1 MLSAITQFHL
11 IMRIMFRQ
19 LQSGVCARLI
29 LACCLLGLSFLL
41 AAQENP
47 PTAEKLLLEATKEQY
62 KLDNESREK
71 QWLSVQNRWAQTL
84 SDIEQFVN
92 NDVNHNEQSIGD
104 SLDGIDRL
112 IEDAKTSIK
121 NSTDALKTN
130 KLLLEGLGNSP
141 ISGSEPESL
150 TETRNQL
157 KLIQSFYENQIKKLD
172 ELSTNAENLKLALS
186 QLRRTELAEII
197 KARLALPFLPSTI
210 TTALKTAT
218 TRTAGFV
225 ISMREWRTKHSKSSQ
240 LWATRIVI
248 VLSIALAYFL
258 GKFINQRFGR
268 NPDIESPTHS
278 RKLSAAVAQGVA
290 TGLIPMTIIGVLFT
304 FLNSVYA
311 IDTEN
316 FNRFINTVLGHLLV
330 LSIAITLCIAILSPR
345 YPQWGLT
352 SLSASSSSRIGK
364 GLIFLILVVILDSL
378 IFTFLNIEPDYVS
391 SFSVNESRT
400 TSFFGTIFN
409 VLKAVGLIY
418 LCRPSIW
425 VDIDDKF
432 TEKESNAVD
441 TLWALIRGSVIVLS
455 CISIIASFMG
465 HVYLGGYITFGIF
478 ITMILFGI
486 CIVVRHAAH
495 DSVSFIIKQKWLRK
509 NFNLRIVTL
518 QKIKF
523 WAQFII
529 DPLIFG
535 AALLI
540 ILPFWGVPVEKLL
553 QWVRSAF
560 DGFNIGELRISLKG
574 ILLCIIVFIALMRL
588 TRFIQTFTKQNIFP
602 KSSQNLAEQHNTLTI
617 INYLGVIIALCASI
631 AALGIDFQTIA
642 IIMGALSVGIGF
654 GLRNVVSN
662 FVSGLLLLVEKPIK
676 VGDWIQIGEHE
687 GFVKDL
693 KFRSTELETFQQASV
708 IIPNADLISQPVINM
723 TFADQKGR
731 IEVPVSV
738 AYNTDPVLLHNL
750 LIDLA
755 QAHPDVLNDPGPMVM
770 FMNFGESALDFELRC
785 FTSNVINKT
794 LIASELRFQIERL
807 LKDKEIEIPFPQRVV
822 HMKENN
828 RNDSVEDINTKLDN
842 KHRED
847 TAD

>member
-1 MLSAITQFHL
+1 MFKRSLSRLNA
-11 IMRIMFRQ
+11 
-19 LQSGVCARLI
+19 GLI
-29 LACCLLGLSFLL
+29 LALCFLGFSLSL
-41 AAQENP
+41 AAQQSEP
-47 PTAEKLLLEATKEQY
+47 SAERLLLEATKEQY
-62 KLDNESREK
+62 KLDNESREEK
-71 QWLSVQNRWAQTL
+71 WVNVQNKWAQTL

-92 NDVNHNEQSIGD
+92 NNDNHNEENID
-104 SLDGIDRL
+104 YSLDGIDRL
-112 IEDAKTSIK
+112 IEEAKTSIK
-121 NSTDALKTN
+121 NSNDALKTN
-130 KLLLEGLGNSP
+130 TLLLEGLGDSP

-157 KLIQSFYENQIKKLD
+157 KQIQRFYENQIKKLD
-172 ELSTNAENLKLALS
+172 ELSSNAENLKLALS
-186 QLRRTELAEII
+186 EVRRTELAEII
-197 KARLALPFLPSTI
+197 KTRLAIPFLPSSMTA
-210 TTALKTAT
+210 ALKTVT

-225 ISMREWRTKHSKSSQ
+225 ISMREWRSKHTVTAQVWTS
-240 LWATRIVI
+240 RIVI
-248 VLSIALAYFL
+248 LLAIALAYFL
-258 GKFINQRFGR
+258 GKFINRRFGR
-268 NPDIESPTHS
+268 NPDIESPSNS

-304 FLNSVYA
+304 FFNSVYA
-311 IDTEN
+311 IDNEN
-316 FNRFINTVLGHLLV
+316 FRTFINTVLGHLLV

-352 SLSASSSSRIGK
+352 RLNASTSSRIGK
-364 GLIFLILVVILDSL
+364 GLIYLILVVILDSL
-378 IFTFLNIEPDYVS
+378 IFMFLKIEPDFSS
-391 SFSVNESRT
+391 SFSLSESQT

-409 VLKAVGLIY
+409 VLKAIGLIY
-418 LCRPSIW
+418 LCRSTVWSDKDHTVVVQEESAIDTIW
-425 VDIDDKF
+425 
-432 TEKESNAVD
+432 
-441 TLWALIRGSVIVLS
+441 TLVRSTVIILACV
-455 CISIIASFMG
+455 SIIASFMG
-465 HVYLGGYITFGIF
+465 YVYLGGYITFGVF

-486 CIVVRHAAH
+486 CIVIRHAAH
-495 DSVSFIIKQKWLRK
+495 DSVSFLIKQKWLRK

-523 WAQFII
+523 WAEFII

-553 QWVRSAF
+553 QWLRTAF

-574 ILLCIIVFIALMRL
+574 ILLCIIVFIGLMKL
-588 TRFIQTFTKQNIFP
+588 TRFIQKFTKQNIFP

-676 VGDWIQIGEHE
+676 VGDWIQIGQHE

-723 TFADQKGR
+723 TFADKKGR

-738 AYNTDPVLLHNL
+738 AYNTDPVMLHNL

-755 QAHPDVLNDPGPMVM
+755 QAHPDVLEEPGPMVM
-770 FMNFGESALDFELRC
+770 FMNFGDSALEFELRC
-785 FTSNVINKT
+785 FTSNVINKV
-794 LIASELRFQIERL
+794 LIASDLRFQIERM
-807 LKDKEIEIPFPQRVV
+807 LKEKEIEIPFPQRVV
-822 HMKENN
+822 HMKEDNG
-828 RNDSVEDINTKLDN
+828 SESENTGNSK
-842 KHRED
+842 
-847 TAD
+847 